1 MSSLDYLKFD
11 LFPEEAHWGDWC
23 AKPQAYFRGETSL
36 PGAKFHVGF
45 QVFVGDTVM
54 EVPHFHHAVEEY
66 MILLGANFP
75 NVFDFDAEVRIEMGK
90 DPDHMETMVI
100 TKPCVLR
107 IPPNMW
113 HCPVVFKIRKPLIF
127 QAAYLDGTWSK
138 ILRRPKADGT
148 YEYLYEG
155 DNIRYCKERP
165 GEFCTLCGKCF
176 GEVSDRSATKA

>member
-1 MSSLDYLKFD
+1 MATMGSLDYLKFD
-11 LFPEEAHWGDWC
+11 LIPEEAHWGDWC

-45 QVFVGDTVM
+45 QVFVKDLKM
-54 EVPHFHHAVEEY
+54 EVPHFHHAAEEY
-66 MILLGANFP
+66 MIFLGASLP

-107 IPPNMW
+107 IPPNLW
-113 HCPVVFKIRKPLIF
+113 HCPVEFTIRKPLMF
-127 QAAYLDGTWSK
+127 QTAYLDGTWSK
-138 ILRRPKADGT
+138 ILRRAKPDGT

-155 DNIRYCKERP
+155 DNVRFCKERP
-165 GEFCTLCGKCF
+165 GEFCTVCGKCF
-176 GEVSDRSATKA
+176 GGDT